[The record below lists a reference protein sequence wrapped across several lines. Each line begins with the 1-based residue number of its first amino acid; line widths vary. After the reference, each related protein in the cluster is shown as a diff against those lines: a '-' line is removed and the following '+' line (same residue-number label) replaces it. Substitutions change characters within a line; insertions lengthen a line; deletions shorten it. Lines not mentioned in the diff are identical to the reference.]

1 MICARLQLD
10 LNKISSSD
18 PSLAG
23 MRAKKKKNLNFETM
37 LNGFFFFLSQQ
48 QPKLFTEAKSLPK
61 NKIDRVTALL
71 CDLDVFLSE
80 RGKNSN
86 NNQTHLPPSTI

>member
-10 LNKISSSD
+10 LSKISSSD
-18 PSLAG
+18 PLIAG
-23 MRAKKKKNLNFETM
+23 MWAKNKNKKNLNFETT
-37 LNGFFFFLSQQ
+37 LNGFFSLSQQ

-71 CDLDVFLSE
+71 CDLSVFLSQRE
-80 RGKNSN
+80 EKK
-86 NNQTHLPPSTI
+86 TMKPPSPTI